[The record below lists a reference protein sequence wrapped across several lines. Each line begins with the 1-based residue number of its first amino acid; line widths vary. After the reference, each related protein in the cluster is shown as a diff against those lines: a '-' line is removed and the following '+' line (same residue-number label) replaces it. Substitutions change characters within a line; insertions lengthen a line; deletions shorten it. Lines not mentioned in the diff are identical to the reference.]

1 MAYKI
6 HLFQTRAGRKPYQDW
21 LESIKDGQTRTRI
34 SGRMFKVQRG
44 LLGDYKGLTD
54 QDGLCEFRL
63 DFGSGYRIYFTFE
76 GEDVILLFAGS
87 DKDDQQRAIAQAA
100 FYMAEYRKR

>member
-21 LESIKDGQTRTRI
+21 LDSIRDGQTRTRI

-44 LLGDYKGLTD
+44 LLGDYKRLTD
-54 QDGLCEFRL
+54 QDGLFEFRL
-63 DFGSGYRIYFTFE
+63 DFGPGYRIYFTFE
-76 GEDVILLFAGS
+76 EGEVILLFAGS
-87 DKDDQQRAIAQAA
+87 NKDDQQRVIGQVAL
-100 FYMAEYRKR
+100 YLAEYRKR